1 MTPICTNWV
10 HLKMGITT
18 SRCHGY
24 LLVNVLVILDGG
36 AFGMVTGR
44 GGGRGETA
52 EQTAGV
58 LLLTVNELL
67 HEALSMNRYTHTHTH
82 PQHRHILPNCK
93 CEHAFFLLNIQ
104 VAH

>member
-1 MTPICTNWV
+1 MCIA
-10 HLKMGITT
+10 T

-36 AFGMVTGR
+36 AFGMVTQR

-52 EQTAGV
+52 KQTAGV

-67 HEALSMNRYTHTHTH
+67 HEALSMNQYTHTHGTAQTAYYQTLSVDTH
-82 PQHRHILPNCK
+82 T
-93 CEHAFFLLNIQ
+93 LN
-104 VAH
+104 